1 MSDNNEN
8 DIIEIEKN
16 SREKIR
22 ISLSEF
28 KGKKL
33 IDMRIWY
40 VDKEGEYKPSK
51 KGLSISI
58 DKYDE
63 LKNAI
68 LKLEDMIGIE

>member
-68 LKLEDMIGIE
+68 LKLENMIGIE